1 LQVFPENT
9 THMANVIIVGMQWGD
24 EGKGKIVDLLCPAF
38 DGVVRYQGG
47 HNAGHTVKFR
57 DRHFALR
64 LIPSGILRP
73 EMACFMGNGMV
84 IAPDAFLEEL
94 DQLAAF
100 GVQVEGRL
108 FVSNRAHVLLPFHAA
123 VDRAREGAGGSNRI
137 GTTSRGIGPAYE
149 SKASRYGLRTCD
161 LDAPGLEE
169 RLAILWRRAEMELAA
184 LGAATPATAGTPV
197 TSDTLETSESSQIA
211 ACVEQCRAWAE
222 RLRPHLRDTEQL
234 LNSWI
239 ADGRSLLFEGAQ
251 GTLLDIDHGTYPY
264 VTSSN
269 STAGGACTG
278 TGVPPTRIDGAIG
291 VLKAYT
297 TRVGGGP
304 FPSELADARGDF
316 LRQRGNEFGTVTGRP
331 RRCGWLDTVVARYAQ
346 LLNGID
352 TVALTKLDVL
362 DDFDEIPVCV
372 AYRLDGRELRELPP
386 DRHCLERAEPV
397 LRTFKGWK
405 RSTAGI
411 LDESEL
417 PVAARAYIDFI
428 EQEIGASVTLVSTGP
443 RREETLLR
451 DHPALHRLTSGKLAR
466 VLEQR

>member
-1 LQVFPENT
+1 
-9 THMANVIIVGMQWGD
+9 MANAIIVGMQWGD

-64 LIPSGILRP
+64 LIPSGILHP
-73 EMACFMGNGMV
+73 GKACFMGNGMV

-94 DQLAAF
+94 GQLAAS
-100 GVQVEGRL
+100 GVSVDDRL

-123 VDRAREGAGGSNRI
+123 VDQAREAAGGGNRI
-137 GTTSRGIGPAYE
+137 GTTARGIGPAYE

-161 LDAPGLEE
+161 LTAPDLAE
-169 RLAILWRRAEMELAA
+169 RLTILRRRADMELAS
-184 LGAATPATAGTPV
+184 LGTLAPPGTPGAPPAVAAGRPGTPDVAGTV
-197 TSDTLETSESSQIA
+197 DL
-211 ACVEQCRAWAE
+211 CRAWAE

-239 ADGRSLLFEGAQ
+239 AAGKSLLFEGAQ
-251 GTLLDIDHGTYPY
+251 GTLLDLDHGTYPY

-297 TRVGGGP
+297 TRVGAGP
-304 FPSELADARGDF
+304 FPCELTDARGDF

-331 RRCGWLDTVVARYAQ
+331 RRCGWLDLVVARYAQ

-362 DDFDEIPVCV
+362 DDFDEIAVCV
-372 AYRLDGRELRELPP
+372 AYRLRGEVMRDLPP
-386 DRHCLERAEPV
+386 DLHSLETAEPV
-397 LRTFKGWK
+397 LRTFKGWQT
-405 RSTAGI
+405 STAGI
-411 LDESEL
+411 VEEGDL
-417 PVAARAYIDFI
+417 PAAARAYIDFI
-428 EQEIGASVTLVSTGP
+428 EQEVGAAITLVSTGP

-451 DHPALHRLTSGKLAR
+451 DHPALHRLTSGHLGR
-466 VLEQR
+466 VIEQR

>member
-1 LQVFPENT
+1 
-9 THMANVIIVGMQWGD
+9 MANVIIVGMQWGD

-47 HNAGHTVKFR
+47 HNAGHTVRFR
-57 DRHFALR
+57 DRHFSLR
-64 LIPSGILRP
+64 LIPSGILHAG
-73 EMACFMGNGMV
+73 MVCVMGNGMV

-94 DQLAAF
+94 EQLSAS
-100 GVQVEGRL
+100 GVRVDDRL

-123 VDRAREGAGGSNRI
+123 VDRAREDAGGRNRI
-137 GTTSRGIGPAYE
+137 GTTARGIGPAYE

-161 LDAPGLEE
+161 LDAPDVAE
-169 RLAILWRRAEMELAA
+169 RLRLLRQRAEMELAA
-184 LGAATPATAGTPV
+184 LGAEPLDAAGEGDQDANV
-197 TSDTLETSESSQIA
+197 D
-211 ACVEQCRAWAE
+211 VERCRGWAE

-234 LNSWI
+234 LNAWI
-239 ADGRSLLFEGAQ
+239 TEGKSLLFEGAQ
-251 GTLLDIDHGTYPY
+251 GTLLDLDHGTYPF
-264 VTSSN
+264 VTSSS

-304 FPSELADARGDF
+304 FPGELVDARGDF
-316 LRQRGNEFGTVTGRP
+316 LRQRGNEYGTVTGRP
-331 RRCGWLDTVVARYAQ
+331 RRCGWLDMVVARYAR

-362 DDFDEIPVCV
+362 DDFDEIPVCIG
-372 AYRLDGRELRELPP
+372 YRRGGQVLRDLPP
-386 DRHCLERAEPV
+386 DRHSLETVEPV

-405 RSTAGI
+405 CSTAGI
-411 LDESEL
+411 LDESQL
-417 PVAARAYIDFI
+417 PPAARDYVDFI
-428 EQEIGASVTLVSTGP
+428 EQELAAPVSLVSTGP

-451 DHPALHRLTSGKLAR
+451 DHPILHRLTSGHLGR
-466 VLEQR
+466 VLDQR

>member
-1 LQVFPENT
+1 
-9 THMANVIIVGMQWGD
+9 MANVIIVGMQWGD

-64 LIPSGILRP
+64 LIPSGILHA
-73 EMACFMGNGMV
+73 EMTCFMGNGMV
-84 IAPDAFLEEL
+84 IAPDAFLDEVG
-94 DQLAAF
+94 QLEAS
-100 GVQVEGRL
+100 GVEVRGRL

-123 VDRAREGAGGSNRI
+123 LDRAREEAGGANRI
-137 GTTSRGIGPAYE
+137 GTTSRGIGPAYA

-161 LDAPGLEE
+161 LDAPDLAE
-169 RLAILWRRAEMELAA
+169 RLAVLRSRAEMELAA
-184 LGAATPATAGTPV
+184 LGAQP
-197 TSDTLETSESSQIA
+197 LA
-211 ACVEQCRAWAE
+211 ALGADVSVEQCRGWAE
-222 RLRPHLRDTEQL
+222 RLAPLLRDTEQV
-234 LNSWI
+234 LNAWI
-239 ADGRSLLFEGAQ
+239 AAGRSLLFEGAQ
-251 GTLLDIDHGTYPY
+251 GTLLDLDHGTYPY

-304 FPSELADARGDF
+304 FPCELTDARGDF

-331 RRCGWLDTVVARYAQ
+331 RRCGWLDTVVARYAR

-352 TVALTKLDVL
+352 TIALTKLDVL

-372 AYRLDGRELRELPP
+372 AYARAGKELRDLPP
-386 DRHCLERAEPV
+386 DRASLETAEPV

-411 LDESEL
+411 LDEAGL
-417 PVAARAYIDFI
+417 PPAARDYIDFI
-428 EQEIGASVTLVSTGP
+428 EQELGAPVTLVSTGP
-443 RREETLLR
+443 RREETLVR
-451 DHPALHRLTSGKLAR
+451 DHPGLHRLTSGRLDR
-466 VLEQR
+466 VLAQR

>member
-1 LQVFPENT
+1 
-9 THMANVIIVGMQWGD
+9 MANAVIVGMQWGD

-64 LIPSGILRP
+64 LIPSGILHP

-94 DQLAAF
+94 GQLAAS
-100 GVQVEGRL
+100 GVSVEDRL

-123 VDRAREGAGGSNRI
+123 VDQAREAAGGSNRI
-137 GTTSRGIGPAYE
+137 GTTARGIGPAYE
-149 SKASRYGLRTCD
+149 SKASRYGIRTCD
-161 LDAPGLEE
+161 LGAPDLAA
-169 RLAILWRRAEMELAA
+169 RLRILCRRADMELAA
-184 LGAATPATAGTPV
+184 LGTPARPGPPATAPTAPIP
-197 TSDTLETSESSQIA
+197 DA
-211 ACVEQCRAWAE
+211 AAEQDIEATVDLCRTWAE

-234 LNSWI
+234 LNAWI
-239 ADGRSLLFEGAQ
+239 AAGKSLLFEGAQ
-251 GTLLDIDHGTYPY
+251 GTLLDLDHGTYPF

-297 TRVGGGP
+297 TRVGAGP
-304 FPSELADARGDF
+304 FACELTDARGDF

-331 RRCGWLDTVVARYAQ
+331 RRCGWLDLVVARYAQ

-352 TVALTKLDVL
+352 TIALTKLDVL
-362 DDFDEIPVCV
+362 DDFDEIAVCV
-372 AYRLDGRELRELPP
+372 AYRLRGEVLRDLPP
-386 DRHCLERAEPV
+386 DRHSLEAAEPV

-405 RSTAGI
+405 TSTAGI
-411 LDESEL
+411 VEEADL
-417 PVAARAYIDFI
+417 PAAARTYIDFI
-428 EQEIGASVTLVSTGP
+428 EQEVGAAITLVSTGP

-451 DHPALHRLTSGKLAR
+451 DHPALHRLTSGHLGR
-466 VLEQR
+466 VIAQR